1 MNKIENILDNIK
13 NVNKKNNILNVERD
27 NKSFWESNF
36 GKIINGAIDFGIKA
50 TLPRW
55 MQNEIIEI
63 KDSILTDGIQAGV
76 QTAADKVVDI
86 GKSIQGIFTGDF
98 ESISQINRVINNG
111 GLIDAISDLL
121 DSVINWAKK
130 ENKISNK
137 TSKII
142 KSSKN
147 TLLSNIEK
155 SISNSM
161 ESQLESIEKIN
172 NYIEKWNQY
181 YKEND
186 LTNMKKI
193 HTRIKNEMQ
202 KIMPIEN
209 VLKKVE
215 YVNNLQELIQKNG
228 GNFNLSEEELEL
240 AELLS

>member
-1 MNKIENILDNIK
+1 
-13 NVNKKNNILNVERD
+13 
-27 NKSFWESNF
+27 
-36 GKIINGAIDFGIKA
+36 
-50 TLPRW
+50 
-55 MQNEIIEI
+55 
-63 KDSILTDGIQAGV
+63 
-76 QTAADKVVDI
+76 
-86 GKSIQGIFTGDF
+86 
-98 ESISQINRVINNG
+98 
-111 GLIDAISDLL
+111 
-121 DSVINWAKK
+121 
-130 ENKISNK
+130 
-137 TSKII
+137 
-142 KSSKN
+142 
-147 TLLSNIEK
+147 
-155 SISNSM
+155 M

-240 AELLS
+240 AEMLS

>member
-111 GLIDAISDLL
+111 GLMDAISDLL

-155 SISNSM
+155 SIGNSM

-240 AELLS
+240 AEMLS

>member
-1 MNKIENILDNIK
+1 MNKIENILDSIK

-36 GKIINGAIDFGIKA
+36 GKIINGAINFGIKA

-111 GLIDAISDLL
+111 GLMDAISDLL

-155 SISNSM
+155 SIGNSM

-240 AELLS
+240 AEMLS